1 MEKAKGKGVNMSTTN
16 YNYSVKN
23 GKDTIDASVFS
34 QEAEIKIGGQNIEY
48 KRLDE
53 LIFKQSK
60 EVESK
65 DEINEK
71 DIKDMSSILY
81 KSL

>member
-1 MEKAKGKGVNMSTTN
+1 MSTTN